1 MLREN
6 SLTDAG
12 FKSERRVKGIRSD
25 DIEAILKRCLVDY
38 PDIHA
43 ATDVKASDMEHDTTA
58 ALRVLQLS
66 NQELRR
72 LARSKAPHLPF
83 SEDFIP
89 YDKAETSTEGK
100 RSIIPSL
107 EDW

>member
-12 FKSERRVKGIRSD
+12 FKYENRVKGIRSD
-25 DIEAILKRCLVDY
+25 DIKAVLKRCLVDY
-38 PDIHA
+38 PDIDA
-43 ATDVKASDMEHDTTA
+43 ATDVKASDTEHDTIE

-66 NQELRR
+66 NQEFRR
-72 LARSKAPHLPF
+72 LARSKAPYLPF

-89 YDKAETSTEGK
+89 SDKAATSTGGS
-100 RSIIPSL
+100 RPVLPSL